1 MGSSPLARGLPPAMT
16 GTSISTGIIP
26 ARAGFTRSGL
36 LQEPCGSDH
45 PRSRGV
51 YLSCGRRRRPGL
63 GSSPLAR
70 GLPLPAERNVPR
82 NGIIPARA
90 GFTCSWRAER
100 CRREDHPRS
109 RGVYQGGGGHE
120 GEGGGSSPLAR
131 GLRARDPFSHWEIG
145 IIPARAGFTRPHRPG
160 DHPRRDHPRSRGV
173 YLAWRSMTVTGS
185 GSSPLARGL
194 RFLEALEFLIVRI
207 IPARAGFTHSAVK
220 SALWWSGSSP
230 LARGLRR

>member
-1 MGSSPLARGLPPAMT
+1 MRPM
-16 GTSISTGIIP
+16 
-26 ARAGFTRSGL
+26 
-36 LQEPCGSDH
+36 DH

-51 YLSCGRRRRPGL
+51 YRHLLSAVAPW
-63 GSSPLAR
+63 S
-70 GLPLPAERNVPR
+70 
-82 NGIIPARA
+82 
-90 GFTCSWRAER
+90 
-100 CRREDHPRS
+100 
-109 RGVYQGGGGHE
+109 
-120 GEGGGSSPLAR
+120 GSSPLAR

-220 SALWWSGSSP
+220 CALWWSGSSP
-230 LARGLRR
+230 LARGLPVSMMNSSKMIGIIPARAGFTAVMMGRIAVTTDHPRSRGVYCS